1 MNDTTVSSEIAG
13 PYAKALMSVA
23 VDNNAADQIGAE
35 AADLLEVLAS
45 SGELTG
51 FLVSP
56 LMSADAKKG
65 VLRQIAEGKVSDF
78 LLSFLLLLD
87 DRGRIAFL
95 QPILRQYQSLLRDR
109 NNTVLADVTSAVE
122 LSDDQQNA
130 IRDRVKTMT
139 GASNVELSVKLDPAL
154 IGGLVIKVGSQVIDA
169 SLRGQLR
176 RIGMQLATT
185 AQ

>member
-23 VDNNAADQIGAE
+23 EDNNAADQVGVE
-35 AADLLEVLAS
+35 AADLLEVMAS
-45 SGELTG
+45 SEELRG

-56 LMSADAKKG
+56 LMSPDAKKG

-78 LLSFLLLLD
+78 LLSFLLLLVD
-87 DRGRIAFL
+87 QGRVAFL
-95 QPILRQYQSLLRDR
+95 QPILWQYQALLRDR
-109 NNTVLADVTSAVE
+109 NNTVLADVVSAVE

-139 GASNVELSVKLDPAL
+139 EANNVELSVQVDPAL